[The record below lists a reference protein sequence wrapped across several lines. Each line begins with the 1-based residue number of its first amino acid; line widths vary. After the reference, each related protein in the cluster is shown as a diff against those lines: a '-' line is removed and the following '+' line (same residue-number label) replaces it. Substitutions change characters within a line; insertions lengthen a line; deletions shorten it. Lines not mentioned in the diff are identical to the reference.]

1 MSIKQNLET
10 IKEEFKS
17 DEKIFESAF
26 KIERI
31 FYRYKWIFIGI
42 VAILLI
48 LWIYTS
54 IKDMLEEKN
63 AQQASKIY
71 AQLQQQDTPEL
82 FEQLEKKAPN
92 LAEFLYLRKAVQ
104 NGDEEALQKL
114 SNSKNSFIAEFAKY
128 QNAMLKK
135 DINELGLINGQFG
148 DLAKFEQAFLLIQ
161 DKKIAQAQE
170 ILQAIPQDSS
180 IKELS
185 KLLSH
190 YGVQTPAKEKNQ

>member
-92 LAEFLYLRKAVQ
+92 LAEFLRLRKAVQ

-161 DKKIAQAQE
+161 DKKTAQAQE
-170 ILQAIPQDSS
+170 ILQAIPQNSS
-180 IKELS
+180 IKEIS

-190 YGVQTPAKEKNQ
+190 YGAQTPAKEKNQ

>member
-42 VAILLI
+42 IAILLI

-54 IKDMLEEKN
+54 IKDILEEKN

-71 AQLQQQDTPEL
+71 TQLQQQDTPEL
-82 FEQLEKKAPN
+82 FEQLEKKVPN
-92 LAEFLYLRKAVQ
+92 LAEFLRLRKAVQ

-114 SNSKNSFIAEFAKY
+114 SHSKNSFIADFAKY

-161 DKKIAQAQE
+161 DKKITQAQE
-170 ILQAIPQDSS
+170 ILQAIPQNSS

-190 YGVQTPAKEKNQ
+190 YGVQTPAKEKSH

>member
-42 VAILLI
+42 IAILLI

-92 LAEFLYLRKAVQ
+92 LAEFLRLRKAVQ

-114 SNSKNSFIAEFAKY
+114 SNSKNGFIAEFAKY

-161 DKKIAQAQE
+161 DKKMAQAQE
-170 ILQAIPQDSS
+170 ILQAIPQNSS

-190 YGVQTPAKEKNQ
+190 YGVQTPAKEKN

>member
-54 IKDMLEEKN
+54 IKDILEEKN

-92 LAEFLYLRKAVQ
+92 LAEFLRLRKAVQ

-114 SNSKNSFIAEFAKY
+114 SNSKNSFIADFAKY

-170 ILQAIPQDSS
+170 ILQAIPQNSS

-190 YGVQTPAKEKNQ
+190 YGAQTPAKEKN

>member
-92 LAEFLYLRKAVQ
+92 LAEFLRLRKAVQ

-135 DINELGLINGQFG
+135 DINELVLINGQFG

-170 ILQAIPQDSS
+170 ILQAIPQNSS

-190 YGVQTPAKEKNQ
+190 YGAQTPAKEKN

>member
-92 LAEFLYLRKAVQ
+92 LAEFLRLRKAVQ

-161 DKKIAQAQE
+161 DKKTAQAQE
-170 ILQAIPQDSS
+170 ILQAIPQNSS

-190 YGVQTPAKEKNQ
+190 YGAQTPAKEKNQ

>member
-82 FEQLEKKAPN
+82 FRQLEKKAPN

-114 SNSKNSFIAEFAKY
+114 SNSKIAFIAEFAKY

-170 ILQAIPQDSS
+170 ILQAIPQNSS

-190 YGVQTPAKEKNQ
+190 YGVQTPAKEKN

>member
-92 LAEFLYLRKAVQ
+92 LAEFLRLRKAVQ

-114 SNSKNSFIAEFAKY
+114 TNSKNSFIAEFAKY
-128 QNAMLKK
+128 QNSMLKK
-135 DINELGLINGQFG
+135 DIN
-148 DLAKFEQAFLLIQ
+148 
-161 DKKIAQAQE
+161 
-170 ILQAIPQDSS
+170 
-180 IKELS
+180 
-185 KLLSH
+185 
-190 YGVQTPAKEKNQ
+190 

>member
-92 LAEFLYLRKAVQ
+92 LAEFLRLRKAVQ

-170 ILQAIPQDSS
+170 ILQAIPQNSS

-190 YGVQTPAKEKNQ
+190 YGAQTPAKEKNQ

>member
-31 FYRYKWIFIGI
+31 FRRYKWVFIGI
-42 VAILLI
+42 IAIFII
-48 LWIYTS
+48 LWIYTG
-54 IKDMLEEKN
+54 IKNILEEKN
-63 AQQASKIY
+63 AKEASKIY
-71 AQLQQQDTPEL
+71 TQLQQEYSANL

-92 LAEFLYLRKAVQ
+92 LAEFLLLRKAVQ

-114 SNSKNSFIAEFAKY
+114 SNSKIAFISDFAKY
-128 QNAMLKK
+128 QNAMLQK
-135 DINELGLINGQFG
+135 DINKLASINGAFS

-161 DKKIAQAQE
+161 DKKTIQAQE
-170 ILQAIPQDSS
+170 LLQSIPQDSS

-185 KLLSH
+185 KLLAH
-190 YGVQTPAKEKNQ
+190 YGILEIPSKEKN

>member
-92 LAEFLYLRKAVQ
+92 LAEFLRLRKAVQ

-170 ILQAIPQDSS
+170 ILQAIPQNSS

-190 YGVQTPAKEKNQ
+190 YGVQTPAKEKN

>member
-92 LAEFLYLRKAVQ
+92 LSEFLRLRKAVQ

-114 SNSKNSFIAEFAKY
+114 SNSKIAFIAEFAKY

-148 DLAKFEQAFLLIQ
+148 DLAKFEQAFLLIK

-170 ILQAIPQDSS
+170 ILQAIPQNSS

-190 YGVQTPAKEKNQ
+190 YGVQTPAKEKN

>member
-92 LAEFLYLRKAVQ
+92 LAEFLRLRKAVQ

-135 DINELGLINGQFG
+135 DINKLGLINGQFG

-170 ILQAIPQDSS
+170 ILQAIPQNSS

-190 YGVQTPAKEKNQ
+190 YGAQTPAKEKNQ

>member
-92 LAEFLYLRKAVQ
+92 LAEFLRLRKAVQ

-161 DKKIAQAQE
+161 DKKTAQAQE
-170 ILQAIPQDSS
+170 ILQAIPQNSS

>member
-92 LAEFLYLRKAVQ
+92 LAEFLRLRKAVQ

-114 SNSKNSFIAEFAKY
+114 SNSKIAFIAEFAKY

-170 ILQAIPQDSS
+170 ILQAIPQNSS

-190 YGVQTPAKEKNQ
+190 YGVQTPAKEKN

>member
-92 LAEFLYLRKAVQ
+92 LAEFLRLRKAVQ

-161 DKKIAQAQE
+161 DKKITQAQE
-170 ILQAIPQDSS
+170 ILQAIPQNSS

-190 YGVQTPAKEKNQ
+190 YGAQTPAKEKNQ

>member
-92 LAEFLYLRKAVQ
+92 LAEFLRLRKAVQ

-114 SNSKNSFIAEFAKY
+114 SNSKNSFIADFAKY

-170 ILQAIPQDSS
+170 ILQAIPQNSS

-190 YGVQTPAKEKNQ
+190 YGVQTPAKEKN